1 MGRFIRGFLV
11 PFLLLAIPLGILAAL
26 GFVAVQRQLVR
37 TREDAVVRTV
47 GAVTALVADYQE
59 SLRRETVLLAQDP
72 AVIEGTLKG
81 DWATLA
87 RGASPRVLAV
97 TQDGLADFI
106 TIRDSRGTPLVQVPA
121 SPPPSLPGM
130 PASTEPD

>member
-37 TREDAVVRTV
+37 TREDAIVRTV

-106 TIRDSRGTPLVQVPA
+106 TIRDSSGDTVGA
-121 SPPPSLPGM
+121 PS
-130 PASTEPD
+130 S